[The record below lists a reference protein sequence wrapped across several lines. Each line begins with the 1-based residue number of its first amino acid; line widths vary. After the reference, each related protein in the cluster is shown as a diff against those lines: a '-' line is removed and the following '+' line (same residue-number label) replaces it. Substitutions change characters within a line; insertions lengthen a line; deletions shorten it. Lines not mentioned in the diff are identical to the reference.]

1 MEMIEEKTTVREL
14 INRIGVLDPDRLVEV
29 TIREPKDE
37 ALGDRDLTGKQK
49 AFQAILNVEPS
60 EGTNPK
66 SAVEILR
73 EIRESE

>member
-1 MEMIEEKTTVREL
+1 MEIIEEKTTVREL
-14 INRIGVLDPDRLVEV
+14 INRMGVLDPDRMVEA

-37 ALGDRDLTGKQK
+37 AQGDRNSTGKQK
-49 AFQAILNVEPS
+49 AFQAILDIEPS

-66 SAVEILR
+66 SAVELLR

>member
-1 MEMIEEKTTVREL
+1 MEMIEERTTVREL
-14 INRIGVLDPDRLVEV
+14 INRMGVLDPDRLVEV

-37 ALGDRDLTGKQK
+37 AQGNRNLTGKQK
-49 AFQAILNVEPS
+49 AFQAILDIEPS

-73 EIRESE
+73 EIRASE